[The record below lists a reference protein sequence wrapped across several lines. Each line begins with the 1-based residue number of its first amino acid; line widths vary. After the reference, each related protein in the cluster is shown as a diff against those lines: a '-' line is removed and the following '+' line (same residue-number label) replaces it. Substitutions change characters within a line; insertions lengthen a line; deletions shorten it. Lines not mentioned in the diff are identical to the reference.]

1 MLRNVL
7 LSWPWRVCRWLFDL
21 LGWSRRFW
29 FPLFLALAGW
39 LFWHLLPTNC
49 EQEIRLTGVWLQL
62 LGVGTVALRLQAAQ
76 RQFPGQ
82 WTEWLGRRPR
92 LRPQRR
98 ILSATGFASG
108 AGFFKPRVSLGPRP
122 QSSLEERVE
131 MLERGYGNLIDE
143 VGGLEQKLSNRADE
157 ISTTLATETAE
168 RKAADNRNEEL
179 VKEIAVGGLH
189 IDLSGVL
196 FFLIGTVA
204 GGASGEL
211 CWLLGY
217 G

>member
-1 MLRNVL
+1 
-7 LSWPWRVCRWLFDL
+7 
-21 LGWSRRFW
+21 
-29 FPLFLALAGW
+29 
-39 LFWHLLPTNC
+39 
-49 EQEIRLTGVWLQL
+49 
-62 LGVGTVALRLQAAQ
+62 
-76 RQFPGQ
+76 
-82 WTEWLGRRPR
+82 
-92 LRPQRR
+92 
-98 ILSATGFASG
+98 
-108 AGFFKPRVSLGPRP
+108 
-122 QSSLEERVE
+122 